1 MVIHSNAME
10 LKLAVHFLKLVRQQP
25 WMIQEVLIE
34 ALGPPCALS
43 ILWTQQWIWFSLWHL
58 HKEELLVKA
67 KDYGIACVGI
77 TDYFL
82 INSYKRLIELINDD
96 SRLNALLNPPYADY
110 AKQLLVLP
118 NIEFRSS
125 TIVRH
130 VDIEGKPRQESQ
142 FSHPFLRLSSDG
154 NDWRGFSSRAKVLSR
169 WCPCHSRWKMASHS
183 PQLGSTW
190 Q

>member
-1 MVIHSNAME
+1 M
-10 LKLAVHFLKLVRQQP
+10 
-25 WMIQEVLIE
+25 
-34 ALGPPCALS
+34 
-43 ILWTQQWIWFSLWHL
+43 
-58 HKEELLVKA
+58 LVKA

-130 VDIEGKPRQESQ
+130 VDIEGKTATREPIFTSFSPTQFRRKRLKRIFFES
-142 FSHPFLRLSSDG
+142 
-154 NDWRGFSSRAKVLSR
+154 
-169 WCPCHSRWKMASHS
+169 
-183 PQLGSTW
+183 
-190 Q
+190 